1 MKNLIFGYGVTGK
14 SVEQFL
20 IKNNVE
26 YLIFDDIRENLKE
39 VEPSKIYTE
48 KNIDEINKVIIS
60 PGISP
65 ENLML
70 LNFQSK
76 NITVETDIDIFS
88 SYYKGQI
95 IGVTGTNGKTTFVNE
110 LSKFLNVNDMK
121 TISAGNV
128 GISPLEILQNSYDYV
143 ILELSSYQIHH
154 TQNLM
159 LDIAVILNI
168 YPDHIDWHNSF
179 EEYAN
184 SKIKLL
190 TFLSKTKS
198 ERKVIGSNIFKIN
211 SNLPAISN
219 LGTSADIKIH
229 RELLIAL
236 GETVNLIGGK
246 SLYDKFSEY
255 VNNNKFEY
263 PHRMEQF
270 FKLPNRNV
278 TFINDS
284 KATNYHAVAEATKLF
299 KDDGIDG
306 VLILHGITKETL
318 DNKLSI
324 DPVFSNIIIP
334 KSMDVNIESHEA
346 TITYINDINELEAKL
361 QPMITKNQ
369 VILFS
374 CGGSSFNDFKNYEER
389 GNFFKN
395 LITNMKLND
404 A

>member
-1 MKNLIFGYGVTGK
+1 M
-14 SVEQFL
+14 
-20 IKNNVE
+20 
-26 YLIFDDIRENLKE
+26 
-39 VEPSKIYTE
+39 
-48 KNIDEINKVIIS
+48 
-60 PGISP
+60 
-65 ENLML
+65 
-70 LNFQSK
+70 
-76 NITVETDIDIFS
+76 
-88 SYYKGQI
+88 
-95 IGVTGTNGKTTFVNE
+95 VN
-110 LSKFLNVNDMK
+110 
-121 TISAGNV
+121 
-128 GISPLEILQNSYDYV
+128 
-143 ILELSSYQIHH
+143 
-154 TQNLM
+154 
-159 LDIAVILNI
+159 
-168 YPDHIDWHNSF
+168 
-179 EEYAN
+179 
-184 SKIKLL
+184 
-190 TFLSKTKS
+190 
-198 ERKVIGSNIFKIN
+198 
-211 SNLPAISN
+211 
-219 LGTSADIKIH
+219 
-229 RELLIAL
+229 
-236 GETVNLIGGK
+236 
-246 SLYDKFSEY
+246 
-255 VNNNKFEY
+255 
-263 PHRMEQF
+263 
-270 FKLPNRNV
+270 LPNRNV